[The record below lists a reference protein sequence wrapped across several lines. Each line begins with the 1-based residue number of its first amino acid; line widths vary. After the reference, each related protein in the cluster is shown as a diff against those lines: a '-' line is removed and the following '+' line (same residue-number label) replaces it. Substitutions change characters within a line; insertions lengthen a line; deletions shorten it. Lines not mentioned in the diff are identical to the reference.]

1 MVIYGLQR
9 LGYEVCPNFRIDG
22 EFLSD
27 YENAIVYKVKTND
40 MNVKSVCKEM
50 EELYYSSCRFQFPRR
65 FSFNNPKAW
74 HSNLSYTLNRV
85 DGAYNIHILIRV
97 AGIISQQGYYKEEY
111 KGLIRALII
120 ANGYSEYDAEYYS
133 NLYQWLSLNKHSFT
147 AALQNDFAKC
157 KSEYKN
163 LDMIRDT
170 FMTLAPNS
178 NKVPKAKEAI
188 IEKVFKCL
196 N

>member
-1 MVIYGLQR
+1 
-9 LGYEVCPNFRIDG
+9 
-22 EFLSD
+22 
-27 YENAIVYKVKTND
+27 
-40 MNVKSVCKEM
+40 
-50 EELYYSSCRFQFPRR
+50 
-65 FSFNNPKAW
+65 
-74 HSNLSYTLNRV
+74 V